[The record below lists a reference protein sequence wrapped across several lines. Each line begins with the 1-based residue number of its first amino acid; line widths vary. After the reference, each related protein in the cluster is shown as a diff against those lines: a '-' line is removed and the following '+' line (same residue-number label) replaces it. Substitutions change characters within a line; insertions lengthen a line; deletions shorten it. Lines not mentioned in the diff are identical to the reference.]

1 MRKDGAM
8 PARRSSRPVAWFAGV
23 VCAAAIGGCVQ
34 ADVPPALDG
43 PTTETTE
50 APAPVPEPDCGDPV
64 ASLRPTGPATADVPA
79 GSYMAEIKAREHLR
93 VGVDTGT
100 LRLSS
105 IDPLTGDFEGFDVEI
120 AREVAIALF
129 GDPNAIT
136 YIGIPSSDR
145 VQALVEGQVD
155 LVASAFTPTCS
166 RREEI
171 AFSTDYY
178 TSTQDVL
185 LRDDDEAETVTDLAG
200 RRICASAGTT
210 TLANIAELP
219 EPAPV
224 PVPAAERAD
233 CLVMLQQGEVD
244 GMSTND
250 TILAGFN
257 AQDPNLRIL
266 DANLSSEPT
275 ALGLPQG
282 HDEWVRYVNAVLD
295 DVRTS
300 GRWMQHYEAWLADL
314 LPGVEGP
321 PAPTYV
327 D

>member
-1 MRKDGAM
+1 MGAM
-8 PARRSSRPVAWFAGV
+8 PPRRSSLSLPLLAGLV
-23 VCAAAIGGCVQ
+23 GAVAIGGCVQ
-34 ADVPPALDG
+34 ADVPESLPG
-43 PTTETTE
+43 PTTATTE
-50 APAPVPEPDCGDPV
+50 APAAPEPEPDCGDPV
-64 ASLRPTGPATADVPA
+64 ASLRPAGPATTDVPA
-79 GSYMAEIKAREHLR
+79 GSYMAEIRSRGHLR

-100 LRLSS
+100 LRLSA

-120 AREVAIALF
+120 AREVGVALF
-129 GDPNAIT
+129 GDPTAVT

-145 VQALVEGQVD
+145 VDALVEGQVD

-166 RREEI
+166 RREQIE
-171 AFSTDYY
+171 FSTDYY

-185 LRDDDEAETVTDLAG
+185 LRDDDEAESVTDLAD

-219 EPAPV
+219 APAPT
-224 PVPAAERAD
+224 PVPAAQRAD

-300 GRWMQHYEAWLADL
+300 GRWQQHYEDWLADL
-314 LPGVEGP
+314 LGPSEGP